1 MSIKNFD
8 DYVDVKE
15 FAEFM
20 KKELD
25 NYVQEACNSSGGE
38 LPVDIN
44 GKVCKTQLSSLV
56 VDFADFV
63 REGF

>member
-1 MSIKNFD
+1 MAIKTFD
-8 DYVDVKE
+8 DRVDVKE

-25 NYVQEACNSSGGE
+25 NYVKEACSGYGPG
-38 LPVDIN
+38 LPLDNN
-44 GKVCKTQLSSLV
+44 GNVCKTQLSSLV
-56 VDFADFV
+56 ADFADFV